1 MRLLAVSILCALAMI
16 LSGCGSSGSTPING
30 NWQATVTNID
40 GSTAFLFSFTMNENS
55 STGAVSVT
63 NLTFSSNSNSCFSSN
78 STGVGTFNTGGT
90 TNGVTSGTLQLTI
103 QSGTSNTNG
112 TNQLTLNGTLNQS
125 STSNTITGTWNL
137 TGTGSGCSGNGNFTM
152 GLATS

>member
-1 MRLLAVSILCALAMI
+1 MRVLGVSIVCALAMI
-16 LSGCGSSGSTPING
+16 LSGCGSSSSTPVNG
-30 NWQATVTNID
+30 NWSATVTNID
-40 GSTAFLFSFTMNENS
+40 GSTAFLFSLTMNENS

-63 NLTFSSNSNSCFSSN
+63 NLSFTSNSNSCFSTN

-90 TNGVTSGTLQLTI
+90 TNGVTTGALQLTI

-137 TGTGSGCSGNGNFTM
+137 TGTGSDCTGNGNFTM
-152 GLATS
+152 GPAS